1 MAEIRKK
8 EFYSYLIDICNNY
21 TGCIKPL
28 FPQNATIR
36 PHFREYCP
44 ESDKYVCKAFRN
56 LIQLSFLLRCQ
67 FSVREL
73 PEYEHGGIAC
83 VLILGKKIVGAHG
96 GIRRL
101 IHIRIVG
108 ISLQIH
114 IADSTNFADCVQIQF
129 FHFIHDG

>member
-44 ESDKYVCKAFRN
+44 ESDKYVCKAFSSN
-56 LIQLSFLLRCQ
+56 SVMPKDVNWGGLIEKA
-67 FSVREL
+67 FSSKT
-73 PEYEHGGIAC
+73 P
-83 VLILGKKIVGAHG
+83 LI
-96 GIRRL
+96 
-101 IHIRIVG
+101 
-108 ISLQIH
+108 
-114 IADSTNFADCVQIQF
+114 
-129 FHFIHDG
+129 